1 MCKLEDEDIIHFLLN
16 CPLLAGSREEPFH
29 RLKNEVI
36 SDSEDGTGL
45 SIFNN
50 AEIITT
56 LIIDCRNYSETCMES
71 ASVMDR
77 IEELSIQLCYSLYVR
92 RLQCTQET

>member
-50 AEIITT
+50 ADLFIA
-56 LIIDCRNYSETCMES
+56 L
-71 ASVMDR
+71 V
-77 IEELSIQLCYSLYVR
+77 Q
-92 RLQCTQET
+92 